1 MQLRIFCNFANDKIL
16 NNLYMKKTMK
26 KLLMLM
32 AGITMCACSATAQP
46 EGEGVALTPE
56 QQAAY
61 QNIMTRTSIRSW
73 KDKAVEQDKVEMLV
87 RAGMAAP
94 TAVNRQPWH
103 FVVLNK
109 RESIDLLA
117 TGRGGGMVRKAP
129 LAIVVC
135 GDMNKA
141 LEGPA
146 QEFWVQDAS
155 AATENILLAVNA
167 LGLGAVWTGAYPI
180 TERVNGIKEALGLS
194 ENLVPL
200 CVILIGY
207 PNENP
212 EPKDKWKP
220 ENVTYK

>member
-1 MQLRIFCNFANDKIL
+1 
-16 NNLYMKKTMK
+16 MK
-26 KLLMLM
+26 KLSILFAVFVL
-32 AGITMCACSATAQP
+32 GACSVTAQTDNDK
-46 EGEGVALTPE
+46 VVLTPE

-61 QNIMTRTSIRSW
+61 DNIMTRTSIRSW
-73 KDKAVEQDKVEMLV
+73 QDKAVEDEKVEMLL

-103 FVVLNK
+103 FVVLDK

-141 LEGPA
+141 LDGIAREY
-146 QEFWVQDAS
+146 WVQDAS
-155 AATENILLAVNA
+155 AATENILLAANA

-180 TERVNGIKEALGLS
+180 AERVDGISEALDLPA
-194 ENLVPL
+194 NRVPL
-200 CVILIGY
+200 AVILVGY
-207 PNENP
+207 PSEKP

-220 ENVTYK
+220 ENVTYM

>member
-1 MQLRIFCNFANDKIL
+1 
-16 NNLYMKKTMK
+16 MKKTMK

-32 AGITMCACSATAQP
+32 AGITMYACSATAQP

-103 FVVLNK
+103 FVVLIK

-155 AATENILLAVNA
+155 AATENILLAANA